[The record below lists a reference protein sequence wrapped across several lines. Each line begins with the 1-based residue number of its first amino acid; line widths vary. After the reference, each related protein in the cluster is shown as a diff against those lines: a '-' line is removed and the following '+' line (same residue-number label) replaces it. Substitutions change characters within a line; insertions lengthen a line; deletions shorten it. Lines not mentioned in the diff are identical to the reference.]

1 MMDSKTRA
9 KLRGLANK
17 IEASVIIG
25 KEGITENVLNQI
37 SMNLDAHE
45 LVKISV
51 LSSDEDYKAVLA
63 EISEKLQAE
72 PVQAVGK
79 KLVLYR
85 FSAKKKGAHVLEEKK

>member
-1 MMDSKTRA
+1 MDSKTRA

-25 KEGITENVLNQI
+25 KDGITDNVLNQI

-45 LVKISV
+45 LVKVSV
-51 LSSDEDYKAVLA
+51 LSADEDYKQILA
-63 EISEKLQAE
+63 DLADKLNAE
-72 PVQAVGK
+72 PIQTVGK

-85 FSAKKKGAHVLEEKK
+85 FSSKKKSGHVLGD

>member
-1 MMDSKTRA
+1 MDSKTRA
-9 KLRGLANK
+9 KLRGFANK

-25 KEGITENVLNQI
+25 KDGITDNVLNQI

-51 LSSDEDYKAVLA
+51 LSADEDYKQMLSFLA
-63 EISEKLQAE
+63 EKLQAE
-72 PVQAVGK
+72 PIQAVGK

-85 FSAKKKGAHVLEEKK
+85 FSSKKKSGHVLSENQ